1 MMHFQTQD
9 VFLPKEDKGNKL
21 SELDPIAEPT
31 RDSHTGNTRV
41 KPEDPTPRSASL
53 ERERKLESLVSGA
66 QNHNNN
72 NAVLKQV
79 CKPKP
84 FTNTQVIGSYPT
96 RQNQGQ
102 FHDSLNIPL
111 RSNPRLTRGRTYDSL
126 DIAKHNLINI
136 RLITHPTKP
145 RSISRLTQHST
156 KVEPTTHSGSLRSS
170 HNSLSGMLRSN
181 L

>member
-1 MMHFQTQD
+1 MQI
-9 VFLPKEDKGNKL
+9 VECNPEN
-21 SELDPIAEPT
+21 EPT
-31 RDSHTGNTRV
+31 RVGHTGNTRV
-41 KPEDPTPRSASL
+41 KPEDPTPRSALL
-53 ERERKLESLVSGA
+53 ERERKLQSLVSGA

-84 FTNTQVIGSYPT
+84 FTNTQVISSYPT

-156 KVEPTTHSGSLRSS
+156 KVEPTTHSRSPRSS
-170 HNSLSGMLRSN
+170 HDSLSGMLRSN

>member
-1 MMHFQTQD
+1 MSNNQASM
-9 VFLPKEDKGNKL
+9 EKL
-21 SELDPIAEPT
+21 YVAEPT
-31 RDSHTGNTRV
+31 RDGHTGNIGV
-41 KPEDPTPRSASL
+41 KSKDPTPRSTLL
-53 ERERKLESLVSGA
+53 EREPKLESLVSGA

-79 CKPKP
+79 
-84 FTNTQVIGSYPT
+84 TS
-96 RQNQGQ
+96 
-102 FHDSLNIPL
+102 
-111 RSNPRLTRGRTYDSL
+111 RTYDSL

-136 RLITHPTKP
+136 WLITHPTKP
-145 RSISRLTQHST
+145 MSISRLTQHST

>member
-1 MMHFQTQD
+1 MLLPPHMVWQD
-9 VFLPKEDKGNKL
+9 EKEDTSACEATSPAL
-21 SELDPIAEPT
+21 IVAEPT
-31 RDSHTGNTRV
+31 RDGHTGNTGV
-41 KPEDPTPRSASL
+41 KPEEPTPRSAL
-53 ERERKLESLVSGA
+53 LKRERKLESLVSGA

-84 FTNTQVIGSYPT
+84 FTNTQVISSYPT

-111 RSNPRLTRGRTYDSL
+111 RSNPRLTRGLRGRVTTLS
-126 DIAKHNLINI
+126 
-136 RLITHPTKP
+136 LITHPKKP

-156 KVEPTTHSGSLRSS
+156 KVEPTTHSGSPRSS
-170 HNSLSGMLRSN
+170 HDSLSGMLRSN

>member
-1 MMHFQTQD
+1 MKIQST
-9 VFLPKEDKGNKL
+9 VFG
-21 SELDPIAEPT
+21 PIFIRLVTEPT
-31 RDSHTGNTRV
+31 RDGHTGNTGV
-41 KPEDPTPRSASL
+41 KPEDPTPRSALL

-136 RLITHPTKP
+136 WLITHPTKP

-156 KVEPTTHSGSLRSS
+156 KVEPTTHSGSPRSS